1 MADSLL
7 TLIDESKES
16 IMNSQVRLVK
26 RNETSE
32 PAQATSNGK
41 TTDQV
46 RNREM
51 VAVVKS
57 WIEEFK
63 LRSMQERRVTLPL
76 PNRA

>member
-1 MADSLL
+1 
-7 TLIDESKES
+7 
-16 IMNSQVRLVK
+16 MNSRVRIVK

-32 PAQATSNGK
+32 PKQTTMNVQATEL
-41 TTDQV
+41 V

-57 WIEEFK
+57 WIDEFK
-63 LRSMQERRVTLPL
+63 LRSTQKPRVTFPL

>member
-1 MADSLL
+1 
-7 TLIDESKES
+7 
-16 IMNSQVRLVK
+16 MNSRVRIVK

-32 PAQATSNGK
+32 PKQAATNNQAT
-41 TTDQV
+41 DLV

-57 WIEEFK
+57 WIDEFK
-63 LRSMQERRVTLPL
+63 LRSRQESRIALPL